1 MIKHTTYAMAGA
13 LALVLAWGPA
23 KADQLQ
29 NIINTEQAANRTLV
43 QAQEQIDTVSDQTDD
58 LVAEYRQ
65 VIVENEQLRTY
76 NNQVRA
82 LVQQQ
87 QADLTL
93 LDEQI
98 GNITL
103 VKRQIMPLIQDM
115 LDSLRLFVEQDLP
128 FRQEQ
133 RLQRI
138 ASLQALMTQ
147 PDVAES
153 ERYRLVLERY
163 EIEAEYGQ
171 TIEAWPGEIE
181 LGGNL
186 MPVNFLRIGR
196 VSLMAQT
203 QGSNITSYW
212 WDMETGGWV
221 ELASSYNSP
230 ISQAIQMAEGVTQI
244 NFVELPFP
252 APQEAE

>member
-1 MIKHTTYAMAGA
+1 MIKHTTYGIAGA
-13 LALVLAWGPA
+13 LALVLTWGPA

-43 QAQEQIDTVSDQTDD
+43 QTQEQIDTVSEQTDD

-65 VIVENEQLRTY
+65 VIVENEQLRVY
-76 NNQVRA
+76 NSQVRA

-128 FRQEQ
+128 FRREE
-133 RLQRI
+133 RLARI
-138 ASLQALMTQ
+138 ERLQALMTQ

-171 TIEAWPGEIE
+171 TIEAWRGEIE
-181 LGGNL
+181 MNGTML
-186 MPVNFLRIGR
+186 PVNLLRIGR

-203 QGSNITSYW
+203 QGDNINSYW
-212 WDMETGGWV
+212 WDPESGAWV
-221 ELASSYNSP
+221 DLESRYDGP
-230 ISQAIQMAEGVTQI
+230 ISQAIQMAEGVTQV
-244 NFVELPFP
+244 NLVELPFP
-252 APQEAE
+252 APQEAQ